1 MRSPFTHIVLIA
13 LGVCFAAISLYDVK
27 YIDGDSMFPTLRTNQ
42 TIFIYRWAYGARL
55 PWSREYIIRWGRIKQ
70 NELVFFR
77 EPVYS
82 LPVIKRCVGAAGTAI
97 RREGNMFI
105 IGDTHIPLSEIHATE
120 LLYLETIPEGKV
132 FLLGDNRKV
141 SLDSRYYGLID
152 VSRIEGRVLGYN

>member
-1 MRSPFTHIVLIA
+1 MKSPFAHIVLIA

-27 YIDGDSMFPTLRTNQ
+27 YIDGDSMFPTLRADQ

-55 PWSREYIIRWGRIKQ
+55 PWSKGYIIQWGRIKQ
-70 NELVFFR
+70 HELVFFR

-82 LPVIKRCVGAAGTAI
+82 LPVVKRCVGGSGTAVH
-97 RREGNMFI
+97 REGNMLI
-105 IGDTHIPLSEIHATE
+105 IGHTHIPISEIHANE
-120 LLYLETIPEGKV
+120 LLNLEAIPEGKV

-141 SLDSRYYGLID
+141 SLDSRFYGLID

>member
-27 YIDGDSMFPTLRTNQ
+27 YIEGDSMFPTLRSDQ

-55 PWSREYIIRWGRIKQ
+55 PWSDRYIIRWGRIKPH
-70 NELVFFR
+70 ELVFFR

-82 LPVIKRCVGAAGTAI
+82 LPVVKRCVGAAGTAVQ
-97 RREGNMFI
+97 REGNMFI
-105 IGDTHIPLSEIHATE
+105 IDNIHIPISEIHATE
-120 LLYLETIPEGKV
+120 LLNLQAIPEGKV

-152 VSRIEGRVLGYN
+152 VSRIEGRIMGYN

>member
-27 YIDGDSMFPTLRTNQ
+27 YIEGDSMFPTLRSDQ

-55 PWSREYIIRWGRIKQ
+55 PWSDGYIIRWGRIKPH
-70 NELVFFR
+70 ELVFFR

-82 LPVIKRCVGAAGTAI
+82 LPVVKRCVGAAGTAVQ
-97 RREGNMFI
+97 REGNMFI
-105 IGDTHIPLSEIHATE
+105 IDNIHIPISEIHATE
-120 LLYLETIPEGKV
+120 LLNLGAIPEGKV